1 LTVNWWEHDP
11 FLIGMPWGLKG
22 YWQSRLRELVQNWI
36 GNNITLENTDI
47 YGMRRYED
55 GARLLTHVDREAT
68 HAASLII
75 NVDQSEIREPW
86 AIEIYDHAY
95 RLHEIEMSPGDIVYY
110 ESAKCLHGR
119 MKPLQGAYYV
129 NLFAHYR
136 PLGDPE
142 WFLKPNPE
150 GTVEPLIDL
159 NGECYEA
166 DGGDRVCESPIVLPT
181 LSPSGHVVNG
191 AQDLFQY
198 WKQVSPPRH

>member
-1 LTVNWWEHDP
+1 
-11 FLIGMPWGLKG
+11 
-22 YWQSRLRELVQNWI
+22 
-36 GNNITLENTDI
+36 
-47 YGMRRYED
+47 
-55 GARLLTHVDREAT
+55 
-68 HAASLII
+68 
-75 NVDQSEIREPW
+75 
-86 AIEIYDHAY
+86 
-95 RLHEIEMSPGDIVYY
+95 MSPGDIVYY